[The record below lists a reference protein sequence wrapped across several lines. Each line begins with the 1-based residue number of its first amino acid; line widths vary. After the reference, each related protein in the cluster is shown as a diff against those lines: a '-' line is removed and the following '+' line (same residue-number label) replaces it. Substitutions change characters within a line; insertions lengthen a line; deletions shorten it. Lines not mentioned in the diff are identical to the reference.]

1 MTPACQVV
9 CQVGCRVLR
18 ATRQRTALWNQ
29 YVNRSL
35 SGLSGFYERRGARR
49 IISLA
54 CCARRMLHL
63 QMQVA
68 ELVGLA

>member
-9 CQVGCRVLR
+9 CQVGCRVLGV
-18 ATRQRTALWNQ
+18 TRQRSDLWNQ
-29 YVNRSL
+29 HVNCSL

-54 CCARRMLHL
+54 NCACRMPHR